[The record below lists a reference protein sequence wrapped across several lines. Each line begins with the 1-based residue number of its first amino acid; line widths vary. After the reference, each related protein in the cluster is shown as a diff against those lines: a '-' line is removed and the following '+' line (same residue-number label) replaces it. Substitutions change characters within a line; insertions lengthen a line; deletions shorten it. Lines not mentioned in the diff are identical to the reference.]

1 MARGGAR
8 ERLLSGGDP
17 RVPWLRSCLFTA
29 IDPQLL
35 QKSNDG
41 PTGTTFD
48 KYRIRGGG
56 GGGCFVVLAAQSL
69 HAFVYHA
76 EAVHEAQW
84 MESEYRIQQPTLM
97 IPAEVAA
104 NPSYFKR

>member
-1 MARGGAR
+1 MARGNEVASAVWWKG
-8 ERLLSGGDP
+8 EDL

-56 GGGCFVVLAAQSL
+56 GGCFVVLAAQSL

-84 MESEYRIQQPTLM
+84 MESEYRIQQPDDT
-97 IPAEVAA
+97 
-104 NPSYFKR
+104 R